1 MHTVNRCVQLGPA
14 ELAAK
19 NGAIAMKHSHSR
31 QHDTGYE
38 PVGAVTAA
46 GGTRLQCGCAV
57 LLAALAASGCGGLD
71 QTRVGGLE
79 TSVAGAEPGASEAPP
94 SVPQAENEA
103 SPPAPVAQPLYAVSS
118 VVFSPEATT
127 TYVSFVEDLDED
139 IDLSRALE
147 FPGWALI
154 NEFDGDLF
162 VTDSESYAVTR
173 FGVALDGGT
182 PQLEE
187 KGAISLGAYAFAPEF
202 VIPTGDSSKAYLSS
216 DGNPLHVL
224 LDPDR
229 MALGAEFE
237 LPGLARDNF
246 RLRSSR
252 PLFTDRGLLRTFYFE
267 HDVDPRVSDDTELVW
282 INPAADVATSRVPDA
297 GCSVLNKL
305 SSDESGNIYLST
317 WLYGPTLHLMA
328 QGLPTCAR
336 RIRAGETSLDPSWSL
351 DYAALTGGRQGGEL
365 SYVSDGKAI
374 LSVFHDERL
383 SVADKDGDPW
393 SLAGT
398 PNWRVWS
405 VDLESRTAQPLEDIE
420 WSAGDHVTLTSD
432 GRFFVLIPGANWETT
447 TIYEVLDGA
456 TRAETRGQ
464 SQGWINRVVRLR

>member
-1 MHTVNRCVQLGPA
+1 
-14 ELAAK
+14 
-19 NGAIAMKHSHSR
+19 MKHNSHRAPSE
-31 QHDTGYE
+31 YE
-38 PVGAVTAA
+38 HFAPARRARRYPA
-46 GGTRLQCGCAV
+46 CA
-57 LLAALAASGCGGLD
+57 LLLPLLVASGCGGVD
-71 QTRVGGLE
+71 QTTVAGLE
-79 TSVAGAEPGASEAPP
+79 TQIAGTEPGVAAADSEDGPP
-94 SVPQAENEA
+94 TAQAG
-103 SPPAPVAQPLYAVSS
+103 PLYAVSS
-118 VVFSPEATT
+118 VVFSPEGTT
-127 TYVSFVEDLDED
+127 TYVSFVDTLDSDL
-139 IDLSRALE
+139 DLSRALE

-154 NEFDGDLF
+154 NEFEGDLF
-162 VTDSESYAVTR
+162 VTDSESYEVTR
-173 FGVALDGGT
+173 FGVALAAGA

-187 KGAISLGAYAFAPEF
+187 KGTLSLGAYAFAPEF
-202 VIPTGDSSKAYLSS
+202 VIPTGNPNKAYLSS
-216 DGNPLHVL
+216 DGNPLHIL

-237 LPGLARDNF
+237 LPGLARENF

-267 HDVDPRVSDDTELVW
+267 HDVDTRVSDDTEVVW
-282 INPAADVATSRVPDA
+282 INPAADAATTRIPDA

-305 SSDESGNIYLST
+305 STDEAGNIYLST
-317 WLYGPTLHLMA
+317 WLYGPTLHLIA

-336 RIRAGETSLDPSWSL
+336 RIRAGETRLDPNWRL

-383 SVADKDGDPW
+383 TATEDDDAW

-405 VDLESRTAQPLEDIE
+405 VDLESQSAQPLEDID

-432 GRFFVLIPGANWETT
+432 GRFFVLIPSAGWETT
-447 TIYEVLDGA
+447 TIYEILDGA

-464 SQGWINRVVRLR
+464 SRGWINRVVRLR